1 MSKVFKKG
9 FFVLALLSLF
19 GCSTTRAPDQNSM
32 SGNWHGKIS
41 LPEQALYIS
50 VELQQKRGSWT
61 GSIDIP
67 QQRLAGF
74 PLTEISVD
82 GADVRF
88 SIPGIPGDPGFEGRL
103 VDGRISGEYRQSG
116 ESREFYLG
124 REPLDIPGMLTAEQ
138 AASVIDGHLAAFNAH
153 DLDAFIEFFHPD
165 IEVYNFPNQL
175 DKSGLE
181 SLRESFVETFKTQPN
196 EKVVTRII
204 DRNHVIDQVEV
215 TFQFNGHAMSDRST
229 VIYTLED
236 GLIRRMTFL

>member
-1 MSKVFKKG
+1 MLKVLKS
-9 FFVLALLSLF
+9 FFILALLSLV
-19 GCSTTRAPDQNSM
+19 GCSTTLAPGQNSM
-32 SGNWHGKIS
+32 SGSWHGKIS
-41 LPEQALYIS
+41 LPEQVLYIR
-50 VELQQKRGSWT
+50 VELQQKGGSWT

-67 QQRLAGF
+67 QQRLTGF

-88 SIPGIPGDPGFEGRL
+88 NIPGIAGDPSFEGRL

-116 ESREFYLG
+116 DSREFYLG
-124 REPLDIPGMLTAEQ
+124 REPLDIPGMITAEQ
-138 AASVIDGHLAAFNAH
+138 AANVIDGHLAAFNAH

-165 IEVYNFPNQL
+165 IEVFNFPNEL

-181 SLRESFVETFKTQPN
+181 SLRESFVETFKMQPY